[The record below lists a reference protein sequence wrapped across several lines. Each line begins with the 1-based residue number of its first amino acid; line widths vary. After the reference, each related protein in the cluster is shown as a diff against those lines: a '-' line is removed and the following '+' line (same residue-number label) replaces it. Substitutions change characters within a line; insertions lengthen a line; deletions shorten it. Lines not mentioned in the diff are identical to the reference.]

1 MLKGELHAQQTKRGN
16 AYELR
21 ASCGFNAKG
30 RRVMKTRTWRPPYGM
45 TEAQAEKEAT
55 RQAFLFEEEIRRG
68 EVLDQSTKM
77 EDFLVKWLH
86 NYAEK
91 QLRATTLTGYKSMLP
106 RINAAFGKMK
116 ISDIRPTHLLA
127 FYDNLSDVGVRGDGV
142 FHRHRVSRGTC
153 GGALLNAESVLHRRR
168 NFQAYVPEYVR
179 GGESHGGYRRAGLRG
194 TGRGFRRAV
203 HLGRG
208 RDALREYAL
217 RHYHRLLSVI
227 FSTAVSWQVIYSNPC
242 ERVKPPKMRRKESRY
257 LDEDGVSE
265 VIAALADE
273 PYDYSVMVRMLI
285 YSGLR
290 RGELLG
296 LEWSDLNVQTGC
308 ISVERSLLY
317 SPERGVFVDD
327 TKTDGS
333 HRILRLP
340 KSALDLLEEYR
351 AWQEGRRAELGSLWQ
366 ESDRIFTA
374 WDGGMLNPE
383 ALSKWFHKFIVRK
396 GLPDVSIHGLRH
408 TNATLLIAGGV
419 PLKTVSSRLG
429 HSSISTTGNIYAH
442 AVRSADET
450 AAEVLEEVL
459 GKKEQNNGT

>member
-1 MLKGELHAQQTKRGN
+1 MPSKRKRGN

-30 RRVMKTRTWRPPYGM
+30 KRIMKTRTWKPPYGM

-68 EVLDQSTKM
+68 EVLDQSTLM

-127 FYDNLSDVGVRGDGV
+127 FYDNLSDAGVRGDEYFTATELVGELAAERFATRKAFFTAAGISKRTSQSMFAGGKV
-142 FHRHRVSRGTC
+142 TGDTAGRVC
-153 GGALLNAESVLHRRR
+153 AVLGAD
-168 NFQAYVPEYVR
+168 F
-179 GGESHGGYRRAGLRG
+179 
-194 TGRGFRRAV
+194 
-203 HLGRG
+203 
-208 RDALREYAL
+208 DALFTADEGGTLSANTI

-257 LDEDGVSE
+257 LDEDGVAE
-265 VIAALADE
+265 VVAALADE

-296 LEWSDLNVQTGC
+296 LEWSDLNTQTGC

-366 ESDRIFTA
+366 DSDRIFTA

-442 AVRSADET
+442 AIRSAEE
-450 AAEVLEEVL
+450 AAADVLEGIL
-459 GKKEQNNGT
+459 GKKDEDFSNNGT

>member
-1 MLKGELHAQQTKRGN
+1 MPSKRKRGN

-30 RRVMKTRTWRPPYGM
+30 KRIMKTRTWKPPYGM

-77 EDFLVKWLH
+77 EDFLAKWLK

-91 QLRATTLTGYKSMLP
+91 QLRATTLTGYKAMLP

-116 ISDIRPTHLLA
+116 IADIRPPHLLA
-127 FYDNLSDVGVRGDGV
+127 FYDNLGDEGVRGDELFTPTELVGELAAEKFPTRKAFYTAAGISKKTSQNMFAGGKV
-142 FHRHRVSRGTC
+142 KVETAERVAAALEADS
-153 GGALLNAESVLHRRR
+153 GALFTSD
-168 NFQAYVPEYVR
+168 
-179 GGESHGGYRRAGLRG
+179 GEG
-194 TGRGFRRAV
+194 TLSANTI
-203 HLGRG
+203 
-208 RDALREYAL
+208 

-242 ERVKPPKMRRKESRY
+242 ERVKPPRMHRKESRY
-257 LDEDGVSE
+257 LDENGAAQ
-265 VIAALADE
+265 VIAALSDE
-273 PYDYSVMVRMLI
+273 PYDYSVMVRLLI
-285 YSGLR
+285 YTGLR

-296 LEWSDLNVQTGC
+296 LKWGDIDFKDNAIRVRRQVARIDGNV
-308 ISVERSLLY
+308 VEAPLK
-317 SPERGVFVDD
+317 
-327 TKTDGS
+327 TKNAYRT
-333 HRILRLP
+333 LP

-351 AWQEGRRAELGSLWQ
+351 AWQEERKSELGSLWQ
-366 ESDRIFTA
+366 ESERIFTA

-383 ALSKWFHKFIVRK
+383 ALSAWFHKFIVRK
-396 GLPDVSIHGLRH
+396 GLPDVNIHGLRH

>member
-1 MLKGELHAQQTKRGN
+1 MPSKRKRGN

-30 RRVMKTRTWRPPYGM
+30 KRIMKTRTWKPPYGM

-77 EDFLVKWLH
+77 EDFLAKWLK

-91 QLRATTLTGYKSMLP
+91 QLRATTLTGYKAMLP

-116 ISDIRPTHLLA
+116 IADIRPPHLLA
-127 FYDNLSDVGVRGDGV
+127 FYDNLGDEGVRGDELFTPTELVGELAAEKFPTRKAFYTAAGISKKTSQNMFAGGKV
-142 FHRHRVSRGTC
+142 KVETAERVAAALEADS
-153 GGALLNAESVLHRRR
+153 GALFTSD
-168 NFQAYVPEYVR
+168 
-179 GGESHGGYRRAGLRG
+179 GEG
-194 TGRGFRRAV
+194 TLSANTI
-203 HLGRG
+203 
-208 RDALREYAL
+208 

-242 ERVKPPKMRRKESRY
+242 ERVKPPRMHRKESRY
-257 LDEDGVSE
+257 LDEDGAAQ
-265 VIAALADE
+265 VIAALSDE
-273 PYDYSVMVRMLI
+273 PYDYSVMVRLLI
-285 YSGLR
+285 YTGLR

-296 LEWSDLNVQTGC
+296 LEWRDLDERTGC
-308 ISVERSLLY
+308 LSVERSLLY
-317 SPERGVFVDD
+317 SPERGVFIDD

-333 HRILRLP
+333 RRVIRLP

-351 AWQEGRRAELGSLWQ
+351 AWQEERKSELGSLWQ
-366 ESDRIFTA
+366 ESERIFTA

-383 ALSKWFHKFIVRK
+383 ALSAWFHKFIVRK
-396 GLPDVSIHGLRH
+396 GLPDVNIHGLRH

-459 GKKEQNNGT
+459 GKKERNNGT